1 MLTYPEMER
10 MNHLASFT
18 ATHWLREHELGIRIA
33 EYQRILQML
42 EGHTTPASDTLRKQ
56 LVEVIG
62 ELELTYRC
70 RLSRPLDTR

>member
-1 MLTYPEMER
+1 

-18 ATHWLREHELGIRIA
+18 ATSWLREHELGIRIA

-42 EGHTTPASDTLRKQ
+42 EGHTTPASHTLRMQ
-56 LVEVIG
+56 LTEAIG
-62 ELELTYRC
+62 ELEIAHRC